1 MSETTGQ
8 LTAPVFRTR
17 LADRPATRVAK
28 PSVSSPVIFTT
39 GSPTS
44 NSPLKDFLDSPA
56 TRREAQYQ
64 RQIEQRNQQNRHL
77 RTQLEGE
84 KTEKQ
89 FALEELERVQ
99 EERLRL
105 QQELAGTK
113 QAAREQL
120 ARAEKERDQ
129 GHESDLQTRF
139 HANLDQLRDE
149 IKYRESV
156 ERELAEAKE
165 ENDKLAARFNTLGQ
179 KLSEATD
186 DKHRVCR
193 RCG

>member
-39 GSPTS
+39 GSPTTS

-64 RQIEQRNQQNRHL
+64 RQIEQRNRLL
-77 RTQLEGE
+77 RTSLETE

-89 FALEELERVQ
+89 FAFEENSRLQ

-105 QQELAGTK
+105 QQE
-113 QAAREQL
+113 
-120 ARAEKERDQ
+120 
-129 GHESDLQTRF
+129 S
-139 HANLDQLRDE
+139 
-149 IKYRESV
+149 
-156 ERELAEAKE
+156 
-165 ENDKLAARFNTLGQ
+165 
-179 KLSEATD
+179 LSL
-186 DKHRVCR
+186 
-193 RCG
+193 